1 MNHHVKQAVTAL
13 AATAMAMGALSGC
26 GSSGTAANGDGG
38 KVYFLNSKPEVSDQ
52 WKKVAEEYT
61 KETGV
66 PVTVET
72 AASGT
77 YQQTLKSEF
86 AKSEPPT
93 LFQLS
98 GPVDL
103 ETWKDFAADLTDTDI
118 YKQLKDPA
126 LAIKSVDTGK
136 PVGVPFVIESFGL
149 IYNKDILAKYV
160 KLPGAA
166 VKSVNDI
173 NSFDKLK
180 AVTDDMQKRKD
191 DLGIKGAF
199 TSAGFDSSSIWRY
212 DTHLA
217 NMPLDREFKDDG
229 ITSEP
234 ATIKGTYLPQFK
246 NIFDLYL
253 TDSTTPRSQLSGKT
267 SDDANSEFALGET
280 AFYQNGTWS
289 WTDLQN
295 AGMEA
300 GQVGMIPIYMGM
312 PNENKQGLATGSA
325 QYWCLNKKASGKN
338 LKATKDFLK
347 WMITSD
353 RGKESIAKD
362 MGFTTPF
369 KTFSKVKT
377 DNPLVEA
384 MNKDMDSKKERV
396 GWSFTM
402 VPSERWKD
410 DLGNAMLEYAQGT
423 ADWDGVQKA
432 FVDNWA
438 KEYQANKH

>member
-1 MNHHVKQAVTAL
+1 MAV
-13 AATAMAMGALSGC
+13 GALSGC
-26 GSSGTAANGDGG
+26 GSSGTTANEDGG

-52 WKKVAEEYT
+52 WKQIAEEYT

-72 AASGT
+72 AAAGT

-103 ETWKDFAADLTDTDI
+103 ETWKDFTADLTDTDI

-126 LAIKSVDTGK
+126 LALKSAETGK

-149 IYNKDILAKYV
+149 IYNKDILAEYV

-166 VKSVNDI
+166 VKSVDDI
-173 NSFDKLK
+173 DSFDKLK
-180 AVTDDMQKRKD
+180 SVTDDMQKRKD

-229 ITSEP
+229 ITAEP
-234 ATIKGTYLPQFK
+234 ATVKGTYMPQFK

-267 SDDANSEFALGET
+267 SDDANSEFALGEA

-300 GQVGMIPIYMGM
+300 DQVGMIPIYMGM
-312 PNENKQGLATGSA
+312 PDEAKQGLATGSA
-325 QYWCLNKKASGKN
+325 QYWCLNKKATDKN

-347 WMITSD
+347 WMITSE

-369 KTFSKVKT
+369 ETFDKVKT

-384 MNKDMDSKKERV
+384 MNKDMDSDKDRV

-423 ADWDGVQKA
+423 AGWDGVEKA

-438 KEYQANKH
+438 KEYQANKQ